1 MIKVLDLIEQ
11 EQGFL
16 KGVSVMFKSYL
27 VNPEEVLSKF
37 YLRICEKEYT
47 VDSVDGFRKWSY
59 TIIRNIS
66 RNEHKTSTIKV
77 WGNSGKLDPHMDH
90 SYTPH
95 YFTNDYFKVLNDS
108 SVITDKQKL
117 IIKRR
122 LEGYSHNE
130 ISESLKIP
138 IGTSKTAYHHGIIK
152 FRNELREKRM
162 D

>member
-11 EQGFL
+11 EQRFL
-16 KGVSVMFKSYL
+16 KGVSVMFKGYT

-47 VDSVDGFRKWSY
+47 VDSLEGFRKWSY

-66 RNEHKTSTIKV
+66 RNEHNTSKIKV
-77 WGNSGKLDPHMDH
+77 WGNSYEINADLDH

-95 YFTNDYFKVLNDS
+95 YFTNDYFKLLKHSN
-108 SVITDKQKL
+108 VITDKQKL

-122 LEGYSHNE
+122 LQGYSHNE

-138 IGTSKTAYHHGIIK
+138 VGTSKTAYHHGIIK